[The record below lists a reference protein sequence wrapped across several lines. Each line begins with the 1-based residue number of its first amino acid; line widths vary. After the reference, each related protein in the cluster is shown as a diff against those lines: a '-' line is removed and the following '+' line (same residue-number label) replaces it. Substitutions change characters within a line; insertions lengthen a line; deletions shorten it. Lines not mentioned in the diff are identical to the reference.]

1 MKTNTKQYLSAF
13 GVVIIATLVGAF
25 ATLNLTFLKG
35 FENAASDIR
44 ISALQ
49 PPEEQSQKIVLATIT
64 EETVALFQYRSPVDR
79 EFLANLIMLLQAKGA
94 KAIGV
99 DILLDS
105 PTEIEKDKYLKE
117 TLRNATVPLF
127 LSYTNSPGVVT
138 EDQLEYLNDFVP
150 EKFRAAANMATDPF
164 DGTVRWIFP
173 GETNVGMPVSF
184 PRKGA
189 EIYGVDTSNLF
200 EKEKKA
206 QTNLP
211 IAWRPKK
218 DLETPAFPEYP
229 AHAVAVLP
237 AAWFKDKIVLVGAKL
252 SLEDRHRT
260 PMAIIDDEWEG
271 RMPGVTVMAHAMSQ
285 LIEDRKPHKVT
296 TELTFA
302 ICTVLGITGML
313 IGLAKKGILF
323 SVIGGFFAAFILWLV
338 AFLGFSKGLPMI
350 PVIAPTI
357 TLAFALWMMD
367 LLIGKAERQQRQ
379 FVQGAFSRYVE
390 PAVVEKLV
398 ENPEYLNVTGVKQDT
413 TFIFTDVAGF
423 TTLSEKLE
431 SKVLSDVLNAYL
443 DGACEIIFRYGGT
456 VDKFIGDAI
465 MVVFNAPIPQKD
477 HIDRAVKCALELDVY
492 CEKFREEENAKGIPI
507 GVTRIG
513 VHTGPA
519 TVGNFGSQSRMD
531 FTALGDTVNTAART
545 EGVNKYFGTRIAATE
560 EIVTKCGTNLFFL
573 PIGDIVLKGKTV
585 PVPLYNPVSEDFFNS
600 EYAKEYRDVYK
611 ELQKT
616 DIEINLKNRNDNE
629 LQGHPVGN
637 KMIELHKRFLNEPLA
652 KFHTDRIRKGLIT
665 TRVIMDSK

>member
-1 MKTNTKQYLSAF
+1 MKTNTKQYLSAIC
-13 GVVIIATLVGAF
+13 VVIIATLIGAF
-25 ATLNLTFLKG
+25 VTLNFTPLKKL
-35 FENAASDIR
+35 ENSASDIR

-49 PPEEQSQKIVLATIT
+49 PPENQSKKIVLATIT
-64 EETVALFQYRSPVDR
+64 EETVSLFQYRSPVDR
-79 EFLANLIMLLQAKGA
+79 EFIANLIMLLQAKGVR
-94 KAIGV
+94 AIGI

-105 PTEIEKDKYLKE
+105 PTEVEKDEFLKE
-117 TLRNATVPLF
+117 TLSNATVPLF
-127 LSYTNSPGVVT
+127 FSYTNTPEVVT
-138 EDQLEYLNDFVP
+138 EEQLKYLNAFIPV
-150 EKFRAAANMATDPF
+150 EMRAAANMATDPF
-164 DGTVRWIFP
+164 DGTVRWVFP
-173 GETNVGMPVSF
+173 GETNEGMPISF

-189 EIYGVDTSNLF
+189 ELIGIDTTQLF
-200 EKEKKA
+200 ANQKKS
-206 QTNLP
+206 QENLP

-229 AHAVAVLP
+229 AHAVAMLP
-237 AAWFKDKIVLVGAKL
+237 TDWFKDKIVLVGAKL

-260 PMAIIDDEWEG
+260 PMAIIDDQWEG

-285 LIEDRKPHKVT
+285 LIENRKPHKVT
-296 TELTFA
+296 PEMTFLV
-302 ICTVLGITGML
+302 CVVLAITGML
-313 IGLAKKGILF
+313 IGLAKKGVAI
-323 SVIGGFFAAFILWLV
+323 SVVSGFFVALILWLV

-357 TLAFALWMMD
+357 TLALALWMMD

-443 DGACEIIFRYGGT
+443 DGACEIIFRHGGT

-465 MVVFNAPIPQKD
+465 MVVFNAPIPQED
-477 HIDRAVKCALELDVY
+477 HIERSVKCALELDSY
-492 CEKFREEENAKGIPI
+492 CEKFRNEQNSKGIPI

-513 VHTGPA
+513 IHTGSA
-519 TVGNFGSQSRMD
+519 TVGNFGSQTRMD

-545 EGVNKYFGTRIAATE
+545 ESVNKYFGTRIAATE
-560 EIVTKCGTNLFFL
+560 EIVSKCASDLKFL

-585 PVPLYNPVSEDFFNS
+585 AVPLYNPVSSEFFNS
-600 EYAKEYRDVYK
+600 EYSKQY
-611 ELQKT
+611 L
-616 DIEINLKNRNDNE
+616 DIYNQLRESAVESNLTSNNDN
-629 LQGHPVGN
+629 GIPNHPAGN
-637 KMIELHKRFLNEPLA
+637 KMIKLSRKFPKEPLA
-652 KFHTDRIRKGLIT
+652 KFHANRITKGLIT
-665 TRVIMDSK
+665 TKVIMDSK

>member
-1 MKTNTKQYLSAF
+1 MKKITQQYLSAA
-13 GVVIIATLVGAF
+13 GVVVISTLIGAF
-25 ATLNLTFLKG
+25 STLNLTFLKG

-49 PPEEQSQKIVLATIT
+49 PPEQQSKDIVLATIT
-64 EETVALFQYRSPVDR
+64 EETVALFQYRSPIDR
-79 EFLANLIMLLQAKGA
+79 EFIADLIMLLQTKGV
-94 KAIGV
+94 KAIGIDV
-99 DILLDS
+99 LLDS
-105 PTEIEKDKYLKE
+105 PTEVEKDRYLRE

-127 LSYTNSPGVVT
+127 FSYTNTPGVVT
-138 EDQLEYLNDFVP
+138 EEQLDYLNDFVP
-150 EKFRAAANMATDPF
+150 EEFRAAANMATDPF

-173 GETNVGMPVSF
+173 GETNEGMPVSF

-189 EIYGVDTSNLF
+189 EIFGTNTSKLF
-200 EKEKKA
+200 ASYKESK
-206 QTNLP
+206 TNLP

-237 AAWFKDKIVLVGAKL
+237 NAWFKDKIVLVGAKL

-260 PMAIIDDEWEG
+260 PMAIIDDGWDG

-285 LIEDRKPHKVT
+285 LIEDRKPHRVT
-296 TELTFA
+296 TEITFA
-302 ICTVLGITGML
+302 VCAVLGFIGML
-313 IGLAKKGILF
+313 IGLAKKGITF
-323 SVIGGFFAAFILWLV
+323 SVIGGIFTTLILWLF
-338 AFLGFSKGLPMI
+338 AFLGFSKGLPMM

-398 ENPEYLNVTGVKQDT
+398 ENPDYLNVTGVKQDT

-443 DGACEIIFRYGGT
+443 DGACEIIFKYGGT

-477 HIDRAVKCALELDVY
+477 HIERSVKCALDLDVY
-492 CEKFREEENAKGIPI
+492 CEKFRKEQNTRGIPI

-513 VHTGPA
+513 VHTGSA

-560 EIVTKCGTNLFFL
+560 EIVSKCATSLYFL

-585 PVPLYNPVSEDFFNS
+585 PVPLYNPVSHEFFNS
-600 EYAKEYRDVYK
+600 EYAKQYRYIYK
-611 ELQKT
+611 ELQET
-616 DIEINLKNRNDNE
+616 DVE
-629 LQGHPVGN
+629 LTSDGNTNNFSDHPVGK
-637 KMIELHKRFLNEPLA
+637 KMIELSQNFPDEPLA
-652 KFHTDRIRKGLIT
+652 KFHTDRIKKGLIT
-665 TRVIMDSK
+665 TKVIMDSK

>member
-1 MKTNTKQYLSAF
+1 M
-13 GVVIIATLVGAF
+13 
-25 ATLNLTFLKG
+25 
-35 FENAASDIR
+35 
-44 ISALQ
+44 
-49 PPEEQSQKIVLATIT
+49 
-64 EETVALFQYRSPVDR
+64 
-79 EFLANLIMLLQAKGA
+79 
-94 KAIGV
+94 
-99 DILLDS
+99 
-105 PTEIEKDKYLKE
+105 
-117 TLRNATVPLF
+117 
-127 LSYTNSPGVVT
+127 
-138 EDQLEYLNDFVP
+138 
-150 EKFRAAANMATDPF
+150 
-164 DGTVRWIFP
+164 
-173 GETNVGMPVSF
+173 
-184 PRKGA
+184 
-189 EIYGVDTSNLF
+189 
-200 EKEKKA
+200 
-206 QTNLP
+206 
-211 IAWRPKK
+211 
-218 DLETPAFPEYP
+218 ETPAFPEYP

-237 AAWFKDKIVLVGAKL
+237 AEWFKDKIVLVGAKL

-296 TELTFA
+296 QELTFA
-302 ICTVLGITGML
+302 ICAVLGIIGML

-323 SVIGGFFAAFILWLV
+323 SVISGFFAALTLWLV

-443 DGACEIIFRYGGT
+443 DGACEIIFKYGGT

-477 HIDRAVKCALELDVY
+477 HIERAVKCALELDVY

-513 VHTGPA
+513 IHTGPA

-560 EIVTKCGTNLFFL
+560 EIVSKCATNLFFL

-600 EYAKEYRDVYK
+600 EYAREYRDIYK
-611 ELQKT
+611 ELQET
-616 DIEINLKNRNDNE
+616 DIEIKPEDSNDKE
-629 LQGHPVGN
+629 FQGHPVGN
-637 KMIELHKRFLNEPLA
+637 KMIELNKRFSNEPLA
-652 KFHTDRIRKGLIT
+652 KFHTDRIQKGLIT
-665 TRVIMDSK
+665 TKVIMDSK